1 MDTRPQPQ
9 REQTC
14 EMIELMASEILCDI
28 KEVSLLAD
36 QIGHSQLAAS
46 LRDQIGQITN
56 VLTTLQEDRPCGS
69 ELWLG

>member
-1 MDTRPQPQ
+1 MDARPQQ
-9 REQTC
+9 HREWTC
-14 EMIELMASEILCDI
+14 EMIELMASEILGDI
-28 KEVSLLAD
+28 EEVSLLAD

-56 VLTTLQEDRPCGS
+56 ALTTLQEDRPCGS

>member
-1 MDTRPQPQ
+1 MDKRPRQQ

-28 KEVSLLAD
+28 EKVSLLAD
-36 QIGHSQLAAS
+36 QMGHSQLAAR

-56 VLTTLQEDRPCGS
+56 ALTTLQEDHPCGS